1 MGKIMTPSL
10 EKTGNLTHNSAEMIS
25 AQQGFS
31 RIGDVQ
37 GAAHRSPLL
46 GEVVQTAGIVTGVA
60 FNGFYLQDQGDGDD
74 ATADGIFVFTA
85 GQPAVNVGDQAQ
97 VSGTVSEFIP
107 GGASSGN
114 LSVTQLTSP
123 EVVVLSANN
132 PLPAAVVIGQ
142 SGRVAPNEIVI
153 SDDEL
158 PVNLQNDPGNF
169 DPQADAIDFYESL
182 EGMRVS
188 VEDAIAISP
197 TQVFGEFS
205 AEAFTLPNRGATASP
220 EGVLTAR
227 GGLNLRSGPDNTG
240 DQNPERVQ
248 IQFDP
253 NLLPAGFETPALT
266 VGDQLGKV
274 TGVVG
279 YSFGNF
285 EVNVTEPFTVTP
297 SNLQPEVT
305 PLVGSKEDLTV
316 ASYNVLNLSAVEE
329 DDLQRSRLAQQ
340 IVKNLNAPDI
350 IGLQEIQDNDG
361 ETDGTQSTV
370 TDATETLQ
378 KLTDAIALAGG
389 PSYAFADI
397 APENNTTGGAPG
409 SNIRNS
415 FLYNPERVS
424 LESTTLL
431 SDLAAFEG
439 SRRPLVGEFRFN
451 GKPVTIVNNHFS
463 SRFGST
469 PVFGGPQ
476 PFVQAAEAEREAQAQ
491 AINDYV
497 DSRLMTEPNANIVV
511 LGDFNTFEFTN
522 DLTDILPGTGDEK
535 VLTNLVAQAVAE
547 DDAYSFIFEGN
558 SQVLDNLFVSDALL
572 ANAKFDMVHVN
583 NDFPR
588 DDNRIRFED
597 TVVASDHEPIVAQ
610 LTLKEDASMAPFT
623 LQLLHLSDQEAGIPA
638 LADAPRASAVLNA
651 LRDDYENTLTLSSGD
666 AIIPGVFFSASAE
679 AYGGAGRADILIQN
693 ELGIQAISFGNHEFD
708 LGTALVRDLVAGG
721 EDDPET
727 PEVDESFVGAQF
739 PYLSSNLDF
748 STDENLADLVV
759 PDDQAPQ
766 ANSIAATTIIDV
778 NGQKI
783 GVVGATTPTL
793 GSISSPGDVTINPQ
807 PFDGTPTAEQ
817 LDALAAEIQTD
828 VDELLAANP
837 DLNKVVLLAH
847 MQQIGIEQELS
858 TRLTQVDIIVAGGSN
873 TRLLDE
879 TDRPR
884 TGDTAQGPYPI
895 FETDAEGKPVAIV
908 NTDGNYKYIGRLVVD
923 FDENGNVIPE
933 SYDPEVSGAY
943 ATDEQGVADL
953 AAADLVDPEVQAI
966 VDTLNEVI
974 VSKESNVFGISSVFL
989 NGSRG
994 SVRTEETNLGN
1005 LTADANLAFAKTI
1018 DPTTVISIK
1027 NGGGIRDNIGRSV
1040 VPPGG
1045 TGEPEQ
1051 LPTEEIPGVKPAGGI
1066 SENDVANSLRFNNGL
1081 SLLTISAE
1089 ELLGVLEYGVA
1100 ETSTDDSVTPGRF
1113 PQVSGIEFS
1122 FDPTA
1127 EPNNRIQSLAILDE
1141 SGNDADVIVQ
1151 NGELVGDPARTFRL
1165 VTLGFLAEGG
1175 DGYTFPT
1182 RDVVNITQPEEA
1194 ARTGVAT
1201 FAADGSEQDAL
1212 AEYLAAFGAD
1222 SPFDVADTARAE
1234 DTRIQNLTFREDS
1247 VIDDTSGGGGS
1258 SIENFLIGTAGEGP
1272 FRIGDGNDFVAGTPG
1287 NDTLFGDGGNDILK
1301 GELEGTEGGNDA
1313 IFGGTG
1319 NDLLLG
1325 EAGNDLLFG
1334 EAGDDL
1340 LFGGAGEDFLRGG
1353 LGNDTL
1359 TGGADKD
1366 IFVIALGEGT
1376 DSFLDFEIGTDFI
1389 ALAAD
1394 LSLGQLY
1401 VVQEA
1406 QNTVVGSSATG
1417 EVLAVLINTVAD
1429 QLGQGSFLSV

>member
-1 MGKIMTPSL
+1 MTPSL
-10 EKTGNLTHNSAEMIS
+10 EKNSNLTNNSAEIVS
-25 AQQGFS
+25 TEQNLI
-31 RIGDVQ
+31 RIGDIQ

-46 GEVVQTAGIVTGVA
+46 DEVAQTVGIVTGVA

-74 ATADGIFVFTA
+74 ATADGIFVFTDD
-85 GQPAVNVGDQAQ
+85 QPTVSVGDQAQ

-114 LSVTQLTSP
+114 LSVTQLTSA
-123 EVVVLSANN
+123 EVVVLSAGN

-142 SGRVAPNEIVI
+142 SGRVAPDEIVI
-153 SDDEL
+153 SEDEL

-169 DPQADAIDFYESL
+169 NPQADAIDFYESL

-205 AEAFTLPNRGATASP
+205 AEAFTLPNQGATASP

-227 GGLNLRSGPDNTG
+227 GGINLRSGPDNTG

-253 NLLPAGFETPALT
+253 NLLPEGFNTPALT
-266 VGDQLGKV
+266 VGDQLGNV

-297 SNLQPEVT
+297 SGLQQEIT
-305 PLVGSKEDLTV
+305 PLIGSETDLTV
-316 ASYNVLNLSAVEE
+316 ASYNVLNLSALEE
-329 DDLQRSRLAQQ
+329 DDLQRELLAQQ
-340 IVKNLNAPDI
+340 IVNNLNAPDI

-378 KLTDAIALAGG
+378 KLVDAIALAGG
-389 PSYAFADI
+389 PTYAFADI

-431 SDLAAFEG
+431 ADSAAFEG

-451 GKPVTIVNNHFS
+451 GKPVTVVNNHFS

-476 PFVQAAEAEREAQAQ
+476 PFVQATEAEREAQAQ
-491 AINDYV
+491 AINDYA
-497 DSRLMTEPNANIVV
+497 DSRLIAEPNANIVV

-522 DLTDILPGTGDEK
+522 DLTEILPGVGDEK

-572 ANAKFDMVHVN
+572 AGAKFDMVHVN

-610 LTLKEDASMAPFT
+610 LTLEEDASMTPFT

-638 LADAPRASAVLNA
+638 LEDAPRASAVLNA

-666 AIIPGVFFSASAE
+666 AIIPGVFFSSSEE

-708 LGTALVRDLVAGG
+708 LGTELVRDLVAGG

-727 PEVDESFVGAQF
+727 LDIDESFIGAQF

-783 GVVGATTPTL
+783 GIVGATTPTL

-817 LDALAAEIQTD
+817 LDALATEIQTD

-858 TRLTQVDIIVAGGSN
+858 TRLTNVDIIVAGGSN

-879 TDRPR
+879 TDRLR
-884 TGDTAQGPYPI
+884 AGDTAQGPYPI

-953 AAADLVDPEVQAI
+953 EAEALVDPEVQEI
-966 VDTLNEVI
+966 VNNLNEVI
-974 VSKESNVFGISSVFL
+974 VSKESNVFGISNVFL
-989 NGSRG
+989 NGTRG

-1045 TGEPEQ
+1045 TGEPEL

-1066 SENDVANSLRFNNGL
+1066 SENDIANSLRFNNGL

-1100 ETSTDDSVTPGRF
+1100 ETSSTDDSVTPGRF

-1127 EPNNRIQSLAILDE
+1127 EPNNRIQSLVILDE
-1141 SGNDADVIVQ
+1141 AGNDADVIVQ

-1212 AEYLAAFGAD
+1212 AEFLAAFGAD
-1222 SPFDVADTARAE
+1222 SPFDVADTAREE
-1234 DTRIQNLTFREDS
+1234 DTRIQNLTFREDT
-1247 VIDDTSGGGGS
+1247 VIDNPSSGGGGS
-1258 SIENFLIGTAGEGP
+1258 SIENFLIGTEGEGP
-1272 FRIGDGNDFVAGTPG
+1272 FRIGDGNDFVAGTLG
-1287 NDTLFGDGGNDILK
+1287 DDTIFGDGGNDILK
-1301 GELEGTEGGNDA
+1301 GELEGSEGGNDA
-1313 IFGGTG
+1313 MFGGAG

-1353 LGNDTL
+1353 LGNDSL

-1366 IFVIALGEGT
+1366 IFAIALNEGT
-1376 DSFLDFEIGTDFI
+1376 DAILDFEIGTDFI
-1389 ALAAD
+1389 GLAEG

-1401 VVQEA
+1401 VVQDA

-1417 EVLAVLINTVAD
+1417 EVLAVVINTVAE

>member
-1 MGKIMTPSL
+1 MAPSL
-10 EKTGNLTHNSAEMIS
+10 ERNDSLVDDRAEIVS
-25 AQQGFS
+25 DEQSF
-31 RIGDVQ
+31 RRVGDIQ
-37 GAAHRSPLL
+37 SAAHRSPLL
-46 GEVVQTAGIVTGVA
+46 GEVAQTVGIVTGVA
-60 FNGFYLQDQGDGDD
+60 FNGFYLQDLGDGDD
-74 ATADGIFVFTA
+74 ATADGIFVFT
-85 GQPAVNVGDQAQ
+85 GEQPTVRVGDETQAL
-97 VSGTVSEFIP
+97 GTVSEFIP

-114 LSVTQLTSP
+114 LSVTQLSSS
-123 EVVVLSANN
+123 EVVVLSTGN

-142 SGRVAPNEIVI
+142 SGRIAPDEIVI

-158 PVNLQNDPGNF
+158 SVNLQSSPGNF

-220 EGVLTAR
+220 DGILTAR
-227 GGLNLRSGPDNTG
+227 GGINLRSGPDNTG

-248 IQFDP
+248 IQFDS
-253 NLLPAGFETPALT
+253 NLLPEGFETPALT
-266 VGDQLGKV
+266 VGDRLGNV

-285 EVNVTEPFTVTP
+285 EVNVTDPFTVTP
-297 SNLQPEVT
+297 SGLQPETT
-305 PLVGSKEDLTV
+305 PLMGSEKDLTV
-316 ASYNVLNLSAVEE
+316 ASYNVLNLSALAE
-329 DDLQRSRLAQQ
+329 DDLQRKRLAEQ

-350 IGLQEIQDNDG
+350 LGLQEIQDNDG
-361 ETDGTQSTV
+361 ETDGTQSAV
-370 TDATETLQ
+370 TDASETLQ
-378 KLTDAIALAGG
+378 KLVDAIVLAGG
-389 PSYAFADI
+389 PIYAFADI

-415 FLYNPERVS
+415 FLYNPDRVS
-424 LESTTLL
+424 LDSLTLL
-431 SDLAAFEG
+431 SDSEAFEG
-439 SRRPLVGEFRFN
+439 SRKPLIGEFRFN
-451 GKPVTIVNNHFS
+451 GKPVTIINNHFS

-476 PFVQAAEAEREAQAQ
+476 PFIQATEAEREAQAQ

-497 DSRLMTEPNANIVV
+497 DGRLSAAPNANIVA
-511 LGDFNTFEFTN
+511 LGDFNTFEFTD
-522 DLTDILPGTGDEK
+522 DLTEILPGVGDEK
-535 VLTNLVAQAVAE
+535 VLTNLVAQAVE
-547 DDAYSFIFEGN
+547 DGDAYSFIFEGN

-572 ANAKFDMVHVN
+572 TEAKFDMVHVN

-588 DDNRIRFED
+588 DDNRLRFED

-610 LTLKEDASMAPFT
+610 LTLKEDSSMTPFT

-638 LADAPRASAVLNA
+638 LEDAPRASAVLNA
-651 LRDDYENTLTLSSGD
+651 LKDDYENTLTLSSGD
-666 AIIPGVFFSASAE
+666 AIIPGVFFSSSEE

-708 LGTALVRDLVAGG
+708 LGTELVRDLVAGG
-721 EDDPET
+721 EDDLET
-727 PEVDESFVGAQF
+727 LDIDESFIGAQF

-766 ANSIAATTIIDV
+766 ANSIAASTIVDV

-783 GVVGATTPTL
+783 GIVGATTPTL

-807 PFDGTPTAEQ
+807 PFEGTPTAEQ

-828 VDELLAANP
+828 VDELLAANL

-858 TRLTQVDIIVAGGSN
+858 TRLTNVDIIVAGGSN

-879 TDRPR
+879 TDRLR
-884 TGDTAQGPYPI
+884 AGDTTQGPYPI
-895 FETDAEGKPVAIV
+895 FETDAEGNPIAIV

-953 AAADLVDPEVQAI
+953 NAEALVDPEVQEI
-966 VDTLNEVI
+966 VNRLNEVI
-974 VSKESNVFGISSVFL
+974 VAKESNVFGISNVFL

-1005 LTADANLAFAKTI
+1005 LTADANLAIAKTI

-1066 SENDVANSLRFNNGL
+1066 SENDIANSLRFNNGL

-1100 ETSTDDSVTPGRF
+1100 ETSTDDSVSPGRF

-1127 EPNNRIQSLAILDE
+1127 EPNNRIESLVILDE
-1141 SGNDADVIVQ
+1141 AGNDADVVVQ
-1151 NGELVGDPARTFRL
+1151 NGEIVGDPARTFRL

-1175 DGYTFPT
+1175 DGYTFPA

-1194 ARTGVAT
+1194 VRTGVAT

-1212 AEYLAAFGAD
+1212 AEYLAAFDAD
-1222 SPFDVADTARAE
+1222 SPFDGVDTARAE
-1234 DTRIQNLTFREDS
+1234 DTRIQNLTFRADS
-1247 VIDDTSGGGGS
+1247 VIDDASGGGSS

-1272 FRIGDGNDFVAGTPG
+1272 FRIGDGNDFVAGTLG
-1287 NDTLFGDGGNDILK
+1287 DDTIFGDGGSDILK
-1301 GELEGTEGGNDA
+1301 GELEGIEGGNDA

-1325 EAGNDLLFG
+1325 ETGNDLLLG

-1353 LGNDTL
+1353 LGNDTH

-1366 IFVIALGEGT
+1366 IFSIALGEGT
-1376 DSFLDFEIGTDFI
+1376 DSLLDFELGSDFI
-1389 ALAAD
+1389 GLSEE

-1401 VVQEA
+1401 VVQDA
-1406 QNTVVGSSATG
+1406 QNAVVGSSETG
-1417 EVLAVLINTVAD
+1417 EVLAVLVNIVAD